1 MVAQHYRRMG
11 PAPGSMEDV
20 APYAVG
26 GRIAPRLNVAQM
38 VRQAARLAEVR
49 PELVAAYQE
58 VLRRWSGDPG
68 LRLLGLPI
76 VTEGYRSPERQDEL
90 FAQGRSKPGPVVTYK
105 RGDESK
111 HNRLPAPALDVA
123 FLLPDGEVSWSGL
136 LLSKFARLMK
146 AADARVRWG
155 GDWATF
161 KDRPH
166 FEVLTAGKGGDGRG

>member
-1 MVAQHYRRMG
+1 MRTRNDRQMR
-11 PAPGSMEDV
+11 PAPGSMEDM

-49 PELVAAYQE
+49 PELVAAYQ
-58 VLRRWSGDPG
+58 VALRRWSGDPV

-90 FAQGRSKPGPVVTYK
+90 YTRGRSAPGPVVTYK
-105 RGDESK
+105 RGGESK
-111 HNRLPAPALDVA
+111 HNLLPSRALDVA
-123 FLLPDGEVSWSGL
+123 FLLADGSVSWSGL

-146 AADARVRWG
+146 AADARVHWG
-155 GDWATF
+155 GDWPRF

-166 FEVLTAGKGGDGRG
+166 FEV

>member
-1 MVAQHYRRMG
+1 
-11 PAPGSMEDV
+11 MEDR

-26 GRIAPRLNVAQM
+26 GRIAPQLNVAQM

-58 VLRRWSGDPG
+58 ALRRWSGDPV

-76 VTEGYRSPERQDEL
+76 MTEGYRSAAAQDEL
-90 FAQGRSKPGPVVTYK
+90 YTHGRSAPGPVVTYK
-105 RGDESK
+105 RGRESK
-111 HNRLPAPALDVA
+111 HNLLPSRALDVA
-123 FLLPDGEVSWSGL
+123 FLLADGSVSWSGL
-136 LLSKFARLMK
+136 LLSKFARLVK

-155 GDWATF
+155 GDFPGEF

-166 FEVLTAGKGGDGRG
+166 FEV